1 MFHPSVTPMNYL
13 HIFSFFQFSAVTK
26 LIKYNEETLPRPGS
40 SGAQTAVSSPE
51 PGSAGA
57 LTTLRSPGPENE
69 TQEIPQPENETTIIK
84 DAHLIE
90 TPKCSDAGIALED
103 FDLIKVL
110 GRGNFGKVF
119 MAELRKTRR
128 LYALKVIKKEF
139 GE

>member
-1 MFHPSVTPMNYL
+1 M
-13 HIFSFFQFSAVTK
+13 TK

-40 SGAQTAVSSPE
+40 SGARTAVSSPE
-51 PGSAGA
+51 PRSAGA
-57 LTTLRSPGPENE
+57 QTTLRSSVPGNE
-69 TQEIPQPENETTIIK
+69 TQEISKPENEATIIT

-90 TPKCSDAGIALED
+90 SPKCSNAGIALED

>member
-1 MFHPSVTPMNYL
+1 M
-13 HIFSFFQFSAVTK
+13 TK

-40 SGAQTAVSSPE
+40 SGARTAVSSPE
-51 PGSAGA
+51 PGNEAQE
-57 LTTLRSPGPENE
+57 TLPAMPGSV
-69 TQEIPQPENETTIIK
+69 

-90 TPKCSDAGIALED
+90 TTKNPDAGIALED
-103 FDLIKVL
+103 FDLLKVL

-119 MAELRKTRR
+119 MAELKKTRR